1 MIVPVLPTK
10 VVFVLSLAFLY
21 VALIFHFIRFLIPT
35 MTSMQLDRTE
45 LKEFGIANDTNTNWN
60 QLKVDFIDWE
70 TKSLDALFIHPR
82 EFQKLY
88 PRYNFFTYSSFRQAY
103 VLLLEE
109 KCKSFF
115 LLTLLNLADELSN
128 K

>member
-1 MIVPVLPTK
+1 
-10 VVFVLSLAFLY
+10 
-21 VALIFHFIRFLIPT
+21 
-35 MTSMQLDRTE
+35 MQLDRTE

-70 TKSLDALFIHPR
+70 TKSLDALSIHPR